1 VLENKEVDDIVGNAN
16 APYINSLLAAH
27 GSADAYFGIRH
38 PSQPNYLALVSG
50 DTQGVTDDDPHDVNA
65 PNLADQL
72 EAAGKTWRVFAQNVP
87 AGCFTGASASG
98 GPDGKG
104 TYARKHEPFISFT
117 SISGNAARCANITDF
132 SHFDPAAAD
141 FELIVP
147 NQTNSMHDGTVA
159 QGDAFL
165 RDFVPRILDSPAYQQ
180 DGLLVITWDE
190 GSSDAE
196 GGGQVP
202 TLVISPRTPAGTTV
216 ETPFNHYA
224 LLRTIEDA
232 WGLGCLANAC
242 DAPNMA
248 AFFR

>member
-1 VLENKEVDDIVGNAN
+1 VLENKEVDDIVGNAD

-27 GSADAYFGIRH
+27 GSADAYYGVTH

-50 DTQGVTDDDPHDVNA
+50 DTQDVTDNDPHDLTA

-72 EAAGKTWRVFAQNVP
+72 EAAGKTWRVYAQNVP
-87 AGCFTGASASG
+87 TGCFTGASASG

-104 TYARKHEPFISFT
+104 TYARKHEPFISFS
-117 SISGNAARCANITDF
+117 SISGNPARCANITDF

-147 NQTNSMHDGTVA
+147 NLTDSMHDGTVA

-165 RDFVPRILDSPAYQQ
+165 RDFTPRILHSPAYQQ
-180 DGLLVITWDE
+180 NGLLVITWDE
-190 GSSDAE
+190 GSSDKQ

-202 TLVISPRTPAGTTV
+202 TLVISPRTPAGTRV

-224 LLRTIEDA
+224 QLGAIEDA
-232 WGLGCLANAC
+232 WGLGCLAHAC
-242 DAPNMA
+242 DAPNLA